1 MNQQEIDRIS
11 AFIKEVNQLPD
22 EILTS
27 DEADAFI
34 DENLNQEYTQKVYDN
49 QKQLFGKVQDVKIR
63 LLAYFR
69 AISGETSAYIEL
81 IGEITFKTKGYI
93 LNTIHLKNN
102 EAWIEDKTK
111 LLNILKMAKA
121 EFEEKKR
128 IAEYN
133 PENSLKSYFKTKEAR
148 GIALTAF
155 LSLITTLIVG
165 IATKDIWWSKL
176 FPTSNLQKNF
186 TIIDSNEKIKYLD
199 STSAAIAVD
208 ATKSPPPHT
217 KDSIIH
223 EPLDLQNY
231 ISYIQYT
238 NILSPYIQKNVITM
252 ARQFLYLSHSNL
264 QNSQITIFY
273 VASARNGIPFSS
285 ISEARTV
292 RDLLKSNGIPVRQEI
307 FENQDEV
314 EAIATHK
321 RDDNTLALVVG
332 IPSDTSAVVT
342 SK

>member
-111 LLNILKMAKA
+111 LLNILKMAKTI
-121 EFEEKKR
+121 ELNFSITSDNLKKV
-128 IAEYN
+128 I
-133 PENSLKSYFKTKEAR
+133 
-148 GIALTAF
+148 
-155 LSLITTLIVG
+155 
-165 IATKDIWWSKL
+165 
-176 FPTSNLQKNF
+176 
-186 TIIDSNEKIKYLD
+186 
-199 STSAAIAVD
+199 
-208 ATKSPPPHT
+208 
-217 KDSIIH
+217 
-223 EPLDLQNY
+223 
-231 ISYIQYT
+231 
-238 NILSPYIQKNVITM
+238 NILKD
-252 ARQFLYLSHSNL
+252 LS
-264 QNSQITIFY
+264 
-273 VASARNGIPFSS
+273 GIDKKAMFKFFVSF
-285 ISEARTV
+285 I
-292 RDLLKSNGIPVRQEI
+292 L
-307 FENQDEV
+307 
-314 EAIATHK
+314 
-321 RDDNTLALVVG
+321 
-332 IPSDTSAVVT
+332 
-342 SK
+342 